1 MKDIKLKNPEQHSD
15 DYNKSY
21 EDLMTMFSNVVEN
34 FLYDRVIANGQT
46 DRKTY
51 LIKKFTTEYATHLSS
66 DVRKVLQ
73 KNLIAW
79 HREQDAWR
87 LKI

>member
-34 FLYDRVIANGQT
+34 FLYDRVIANGGT
-46 DRKTY
+46 DKRTY
-51 LIKKFTTEYATHLSS
+51 LIKKFTTGYATHLSS
-66 DVRKVLQ
+66 DIRKVLQ
-73 KNLIAW
+73 KNLLAW
-79 HREQDAWR
+79 HREQDGWR